1 MGNKLYVG
9 NLPYSV
15 RDGDLEQSFG
25 QFGTVTS
32 AKVMMERD
40 TGRSKGFGFVEMG
53 SDAEAQAAI
62 NGMNGQPLGGR
73 SLVVNE
79 ARPMEPRPPRSGG
92 GGYGGGGG
100 GGGYGGGG
108 REGGGGGYGGGGRD
122 GGGGYGG
129 GGGRREG
136 GGGYGGGGRR
146 EGSAGGNDG
155 NFRSPYGGGAARQN
169 NGSSGRNEY

>member
-15 RDGDLEQSFG
+15 RDEDLQQSFG
-25 QFGTVTS
+25 QFGSVTS

-73 SLVVNE
+73 SVVVNE
-79 ARPMEPRPPRSGG
+79 ARPMEARPPRSGGFGGGGGGGYGGGGGGRSGGGGGYGGGGSGGGG

-100 GGGYGGGG
+100 GGS
-108 REGGGGGYGGGGRD
+108 D
-122 GGGGYGG
+122 GG
-129 GGGRREG
+129 
-136 GGGYGGGGRR
+136 
-146 EGSAGGNDG
+146 
-155 NFRSPYGGGAARQN
+155 FRSPYGGGGGGGR
-169 NGSSGRNEY
+169 SGGGGGGGGRGGY

>member
-15 RDGDLEQSFG
+15 RDSDLEQSFG
-25 QFGTVTS
+25 QFGAVTS

-53 SDAEAQAAI
+53 SDAEALAAI
-62 NGMNGQPLGGR
+62 EGMNGAPLGGR

-79 ARPMEPRPPRSGG
+79 ARPMEPRPPRTGGG

-100 GGGYGGGG
+100 GGYGGGGGG
-108 REGGGGGYGGGGRD
+108 REGGGGGGGGG
-122 GGGGYGG
+122 
-129 GGGRREG
+129 
-136 GGGYGGGGRR
+136 
-146 EGSAGGNDG
+146 
-155 NFRSPYGGGAARQN
+155 FRSPYGGGGGGAGR
-169 NGSSGRNEY
+169 SGGGGREGGGGGGRGGFGGGGNSY

>member
-25 QFGTVTS
+25 QFGSVTS

-40 TGRSKGFGFVEMG
+40 TGRSKGFGFVEMA

-62 NGMNGQPLGGR
+62 SGMNGQALGGR

-100 GGGYGGGG
+100 GGGGGYGG
-108 REGGGGGYGGGGRD
+108 GGGGGYGGGGGGGGRRE

-136 GGGYGGGGRR
+136 GGG
-146 EGSAGGNDG
+146 
-155 NFRSPYGGGAARQN
+155 
-169 NGSSGRNEY
+169 RNEY

>member
-15 RDGDLEQSFG
+15 RDSDLEQSFG
-25 QFGTVTS
+25 QFGAVTS

-62 NGMNGQPLGGR
+62 EGMNGAPLGGR

-79 ARPMEPRPPRSGG
+79 ARPMEPRPPRTGGG
-92 GGYGGGGG
+92 GGYGGGG

-108 REGGGGGYGGGGRD
+108 REGGGGGGGG
-122 GGGGYGG
+122 
-129 GGGRREG
+129 
-136 GGGYGGGGRR
+136 
-146 EGSAGGNDG
+146 
-155 NFRSPYGGGAARQN
+155 FRSPYGGGGR
-169 NGSSGRNEY
+169 SGGGGGREGGGGGGRGGFGGGGNSY